1 MNILELEDV
10 IKGLPDN
17 RLVQEAQAPTGRLPQ
32 FLVVSEIQRRSDM
45 RRRFQS
51 QQEQPKGTVA
61 QQILSGG
68 IGSLPQTSFTPPSPV
83 AASAAPPPSA
93 LTGAGE
99 APIMMSQGGL
109 TLDDLRRR
117 LGGYPPFSLLRDPEQ
132 EGQEDAGSE
141 PASAPQS
148 ADLQEL
154 SATGREVQALASD
167 PFFANLLRE
176 SATTPDFDAAKKALV
191 DLQGQPVSVVDYSR
205 FIDANT
211 KAAKKYAD
219 EYRSLGDIYMAE
231 AEKEAQSIRAQAKK
245 DALTAALMQIGA
257 GVAAGDV
264 ATGLSGAAT
273 AVQESLSQA
282 EKEALAERRAGRI
295 SGREAAESARRLGIG
310 AEQSA
315 LEIGMRGEEA
325 RVAGKAQEMSREFDI
340 ASRLAELGLQQS
352 QFASEAENRRIQSKR
367 DMAISL
373 FGVLN
378 QQKTQGRISDRAM
391 INAIK
396 DYINT
401 SVTSSVG
408 LGDPQAARRN
418 AAREAIALFGW
429 AMEPG
434 QIESVLEAFEG
445 SGGSAEVRPQTGQ
458 VTDAGMSASD
468 VD

>member
-99 APIMMSQGGL
+99 APMMMSQGGL
-109 TLDDLRRR
+109 TLDDFRRR
-117 LGGYPPFSLLRDPEQ
+117 LAGNPPFSLLRDPEQ
-132 EGQEDAGSE
+132 EDQEGAGSE
-141 PASAPQS
+141 PASAPES
-148 ADLQEL
+148 ADIQEL
-154 SATGREVQALASD
+154 STSAEDVQALLSS
-167 PFFANLLRE
+167 PFFSGLLGE
-176 SATTPDFDAAKKALV
+176 SASTPDFDAVKKALV

-211 KAAKKYAD
+211 KAAKTYAD

-315 LEIGMRGEEA
+315 LELGIRGEEA
-325 RVAGKAQEMSREFDI
+325 RVAGKAQEMSRDLDI
-340 ASRLAELGLQQS
+340 ANRLAELGLQQS

-367 DMAISL
+367 DLALGL
-373 FGVLN
+373 FGSIN
-378 QQKTQGRISDRAM
+378 SMKEQGRLTDRAV
-391 INAIK
+391 INAISEYVK
-396 DYINT
+396 T
-401 SVTSSVG
+401 AVTSAVS
-408 LGDPQAARRN
+408 LGDPETTRRD
-418 AAREAIALFGW
+418 AIREAINLYGDYLT
-429 AMEPG
+429 EG
-434 QIESVLEAFEG
+434 QSQRILEALDA
-445 SGGSAEVRPQTGQ
+445 SGGSAEMRPRPGQ
-458 VTDAGMSASD
+458 NADAGFEGAD

>member
-99 APIMMSQGGL
+99 APMMMAQGGL
-109 TLDDLRRR
+109 TLDDFRRR

-132 EGQEDAGSE
+132 EGQEGAGSE
-141 PASAPQS
+141 PAAAPESAE
-148 ADLQEL
+148 LQEL
-154 SATGREVQALASD
+154 SATVREVQALASD
-167 PFFANLLRE
+167 PFLSGLLGE
-176 SATTPDFDAAKKALV
+176 SATTPDFAATRNSLV
-191 DLQGQPVSVVDYSR
+191 DLQGQTVPVVDYAGL
-205 FIDANT
+205 IEANRE
-211 KAAKKYAD
+211 AAKKYAD

-315 LEIGMRGEEA
+315 LELGIRGEEA
-325 RVAGKAQEMSREFDI
+325 RVAGKAQEMSRDLDI
-340 ASRLAELGLQQS
+340 ANRLAELGLQQS

-367 DMAISL
+367 DLALGL
-373 FGVLN
+373 FGSIN
-378 QQKTQGRISDRAM
+378 SMKEQGRLTDRAV
-391 INAIK
+391 INAISEYVK
-396 DYINT
+396 T
-401 SVTSSVG
+401 AVTSAVS
-408 LGDPQAARRN
+408 LGDPETTRRD
-418 AAREAIALFGW
+418 AIREAINLYGDYLT
-429 AMEPG
+429 EG
-434 QIESVLEAFEG
+434 QSQRILEALDA
-445 SGGSAEVRPQTGQ
+445 SGGSAEMRPRPGQ
-458 VTDAGMSASD
+458 NADAGFEGAD